1 MTEYEILPNEELQK
15 RQSFYYEFV
24 EPIKMLHQSVS
35 SLEHV
40 MREERDEGQMQKEFD
55 PYEPT
60 FFIYTYFTFNTIF
73 SYDWEKSLEACELV
87 EWESG
92 SEIDRIKKLIEF
104 CLRDD
109 DFVEEFLSTFRRIV
123 TARFDEKEI
132 RRAADKINPENIR
145 INNSNKGE
153 FKVNSTR
160 ILSLDGFQ
168 ERLIKA
174 LYSYIY
180 AVRCNI
186 VHGTKGMNEMRDS
199 NQRQR
204 IMIYSD
210 YLIALQHMLFMSIK
224 SWAWNREYDC
234 SWSSDFVE
242 KIQSSARHYRQTLLP
257 IIK

>member
-1 MTEYEILPNEELQK
+1 MTEYEILPTEELNK
-15 RQSFYYEFV
+15 RRAFYHEYV
-24 EPIKMLHQSVS
+24 EPIKMLHQNVS

-40 MREERDEGQMQKEFD
+40 MRDERNGGQTPKEFD

-73 SYDWEKSLEACELV
+73 SYDWEKSLETCELV

-92 SEIDRIKKLIEF
+92 SEIERIKKLIEF

-109 DFVEEFLSTFRRIV
+109 DFVEEFLPTFRSIV
-123 TARFDEKEI
+123 TARFSEDEI
-132 RRAADKINPENIR
+132 RRAANRIKPENVR
-145 INNSNKGE
+145 INNANKGE
-153 FKVNSTR
+153 FKANSTR
-160 ILSLDGFQ
+160 ILCQPGFQ
-168 ERLIKA
+168 DRFIKA

-199 NQRQR
+199 DQRQR

-224 SWAWNREYDC
+224 SWAWNREYDY

-242 KIQSSARHYRQTLLP
+242 KIRSSAQHYRYTLLSR
-257 IIK
+257 IK